1 MTTQQLELEVS
12 DDGGRVLSIQ
22 SHVVQGYVGNKS
34 AVFPLQLLGMD
45 VDPINSV
52 QFSNHTGYA
61 KFTGRRL
68 TGDELHELLDGMEI
82 NNLLK
87 DAHTHLLTG
96 YIGSISLLDA
106 IVRVYERIRAAQT
119 HPERLVYVCDPVMGD
134 LGKLYVPLE
143 LVDLYRSKVLPICD
157 VLTPNQYE
165 CELLAEMEL
174 RTVND
179 AMLACKKLHTLGPKV
194 VVISSFQ
201 EASEGETPKELVV
214 IGSKVIAGG
223 VKEHPSR
230 CEQYEVRFPWID
242 SYYTGTGDLFA
253 ALLLAWLYRFPG
265 DFKHALENVISTI
278 QDVLRITLKLGGK
291 DCDLKLIQSRHVIA
305 NPTVRFFAKPLS
317 VPVLFVLVDLDILLG
332 TTSNGKVVDVP
343 ADASIQR
350 RELLSALVPLVG
362 AENVNIVTNYTVPST
377 QALLDQF
384 AKDDMGFKVI
394 SSADVGAKALPA
406 DTRIETRN
414 CETLVVSSSATLTD
428 LASRALYQVAPSTV
442 SDQAVLTYIK
452 EHNAQCLLP

>member
-1 MTTQQLELEVS
+1 MAELEVS

-68 TGDELHELLDGMEI
+68 TGDELHELLDGMET
-82 NNLLK
+82 NDLLR

-174 RTVND
+174 RTVED
-179 AMLACKKLHTLGPKV
+179 AMGACKKLHTLGPKV
-194 VVISSFQ
+194 VVISSFH

-214 IGSKVIAGG
+214 IGSKVISSGFNGG
-223 VKEHPSR
+223 EPR

-253 ALLLAWLYRFPG
+253 ALLLAWLYRFPD
-265 DFKHALENVISTI
+265 DFKRALENVISTI

-291 DCDLKLIQSRHVIA
+291 DCDLKLIQSRRVIV

-317 VPVLFVLVDLDILLG
+317 VPVLFVLVDLDVLLE
-332 TTSNGKVVDVP
+332 TTSSGNTVDVP
-343 ADASIQR
+343 AGAAIQR
-350 RELLSALVPLVG
+350 RDLLDALATRVG
-362 AENVNIVTNYTVPST
+362 VDNVSIVTNYTVPST
-377 QALLDQF
+377 QTLLDQF
-384 AKDDMGFKVI
+384 AKDDTKFKVI
-394 SSADVGAKALPA
+394 SSADVCAKALPA
-406 DTRIETRN
+406 DNRIKTRN
-414 CETLVVSSSATLTD
+414 CETLVVSSSATLTG
-428 LASRALYQVAPSTV
+428 LASCALYQVVPSTA
-442 SDQAVLTYIK
+442 SDEAVVTYIK
-452 EHNAQCLLP
+452 DHNAQCLLA

>member
-1 MTTQQLELEVS
+1 MVQQELEVS

-68 TGDELHELLDGMEI
+68 TGDELHELLDGIET
-82 NNLLK
+82 NDLLQ

-174 RTVND
+174 RTVKD
-179 AMLACKKLHTLGPKV
+179 AMHACKKLHTLGPKV

-214 IGSKVIAGG
+214 IGSKVVAGDLR
-223 VKEHPSR
+223 R

-253 ALLLAWLYRFPG
+253 ALLLAWLYRFPN
-265 DFKHALENVISTI
+265 DFKRALENVISTI

-305 NPTVRFFAKPLS
+305 NPTVRFFATPLS

-332 TTSNGKVVDVP
+332 TTSTDEVVDVP
-343 ADASIQR
+343 VDASIQR
-350 RELLSALVPLVG
+350 RDLLNALISLLG
-362 AENVNIVTNYTVPST
+362 AENVSVVSNYSVHST
-377 QALLDQF
+377 QTLLHQIDTI
-384 AKDDMGFKVI
+384 FKVI
-394 SSADVGAKALPA
+394 SSTDVGLPV
-406 DTRIETRN
+406 DTRVETRN
-414 CETLVVSSSATLTD
+414 CETLVVSSSASLTAV
-428 LASRALYQVAPSTV
+428 ASSALYQIAPASA
-442 SDQAVLTYIK
+442 SDEAVLTYIK
-452 EHNAQCLLP
+452 EHNAQCLLA

>member
-174 RTVND
+174 Q
-179 AMLACKKLHTLGPKV
+179 AHTLGPKV

-317 VPVLFVLVDLDILLG
+317 VPVL
-332 TTSNGKVVDVP
+332 NGKVVDVP

-442 SDQAVLTYIK
+442 SDQACSLI
-452 EHNAQCLLP
+452 

>member
-1 MTTQQLELEVS
+1 MHQELEVS

-82 NNLLK
+82 NDLLK

-143 LVDLYRSKVLPICD
+143 LVDMYRSKVLPICD

-174 RTVND
+174 RTVKD
-179 AMLACKKLHTLGPKV
+179 AMHACKKLHTLGPKV

-201 EASEGETPKELVV
+201 EASEDETPKELVV
-214 IGSKVIAGG
+214 IGSKVITGG
-223 VKEHPSR
+223 R

-253 ALLLAWLYRFPG
+253 ALLLAWLYRFPD
-265 DFKHALENVISTI
+265 DFKRALENVISTI

-317 VPVLFVLVDLDILLG
+317 VPILFVLVDLDTLLG
-332 TTSNGKVVDVP
+332 TTSNDEVVDVP

-350 RELLSALVPLVG
+350 RELLSALASLVG
-362 AENVNIVTNYTVPST
+362 AENVSIVTNYTVSST
-377 QALLDQF
+377 QALLS
-384 AKDDMGFKVI
+384 AFKVI
-394 SSADVGAKALPA
+394 SSMEVGANA
-406 DTRIETRN
+406 DHRIETRN
-414 CETLVVSSSATLTD
+414 CETLVVSSSASLTA
-428 LASRALYQVAPSTV
+428 LASRTLYQVAPSTA
-442 SDQAVLTYIK
+442 SDEAVLAYIK
-452 EHNAQCLLP
+452 EHNAQCLLA

>member
-1 MTTQQLELEVS
+1 MAELLEAS

-52 QFSNHTGYA
+52 QFSNHTGYET
-61 KFTGRRL
+61 FTGRRL
-68 TGDELHELLDGMEI
+68 TGDELHELLDGMET
-82 NNLLK
+82 NDLLR

-106 IVRVYERIRAAQT
+106 IVRVYERLRAAQSN
-119 HPERLVYVCDPVMGD
+119 PERLLYVCDPVMGD

-174 RTVND
+174 RTVKD
-179 AMLACKKLHTLGPKV
+179 AMRACKKLHTLGPKV

-201 EASEGETPKELVV
+201 EAAEGETPKELVV

-223 VKEHPSR
+223 INGGEPQ
-230 CEQYEVRFPWID
+230 CEQYQVRFPFID

-253 ALLLAWLYRFPG
+253 ALLLAWLYRFPN
-265 DFKHALENVISTI
+265 DFKRALENVISTI

-305 NPTVRFFAKPLS
+305 NPTVRFFANPLS
-317 VPVLFVLVDLDILLG
+317 VPVLSVLVDLDVLLE
-332 TTSNGKVVDVP
+332 TVSNGEMVDIP
-343 ADASIQR
+343 AGAAIKRS
-350 RELLSALVPLVG
+350 ELLNSLVPFVG
-362 AENVNIVTNYTVPST
+362 AENIKIVTNYSVPST
-377 QALLDQF
+377 QTLLDQF
-384 AKDDMGFKVI
+384 AATFEVI
-394 SSADVGAKALPA
+394 SLEDIRAKALPA
-406 DTRIETRN
+406 DNRIDTRN
-414 CETLVVSSSATLTD
+414 CETLVVSNSAPLVG
-428 LASRALYQVAPSTV
+428 LASRALYQVVSSTA
-442 SDQAVLTYIK
+442 SDEAVTSYIT
-452 EHNAQCLLP
+452 EHNAQCLLA

>member
-1 MTTQQLELEVS
+1 MAELEVS

-68 TGDELHELLDGMEI
+68 TGDELHELLDGMEA
-82 NNLLK
+82 NNLLR

-96 YIGSISLLDA
+96 YIGSISSLDA
-106 IVRVYERIRAAQT
+106 IVRVYERLRAAQT

-174 RTVND
+174 RTVQD
-179 AMLACKKLHTLGPKV
+179 AMRACKKLHTLGPKV

-201 EASEGETPKELVV
+201 EASEGENPKELVV
-214 IGSKVIAGG
+214 IGSKVIAGSVNEG
-223 VKEHPSR
+223 EPR

-253 ALLLAWLYRFPG
+253 ALLLAWLYRFPD
-265 DFKHALENVISTI
+265 DFKRALENVISTI

-317 VPVLFVLVDLDILLG
+317 VPVVFVLVDLDVLIG
-332 TTSNGKVVDVP
+332 TSSNGKIEDVP
-343 ADASIQR
+343 TGTVIQR
-350 RELLSALVPLVG
+350 RDLLNALMSLVG
-362 AENVNIVTNYTVPST
+362 ADKVSVVTNYTIPST
-377 QALLDQF
+377 LALVGQF
-384 AKDDMGFKVI
+384 VKDGGAIKVI
-394 SSADVGAKALPA
+394 STTDVAVKALPA
-406 DTRIETRN
+406 DNRIETRN
-414 CETLVVSSSATLTD
+414 CETLVVSSSTSLVELT
-428 LASRALYQVAPSTV
+428 SRALYQVVPSTA
-442 SDQAVLTYIK
+442 DDAVVGYIK
-452 EHNAQCLLP
+452 DHNSRCLLA

>member
-1 MTTQQLELEVS
+1 MAELEVS

-52 QFSNHTGYA
+52 QFSNHTGYS

-68 TGDELHELLDGMEI
+68 TGDELHELLDGMEA
-82 NNLLK
+82 NNLLR

-96 YIGSISLLDA
+96 YIGSISSLDA
-106 IVRVYERIRAAQT
+106 IVRVYERLREAQT

-165 CELLAEMEL
+165 CELLAKMEL
-174 RTVND
+174 RTVED
-179 AMLACKKLHTLGPKV
+179 AMRACKKLHTLGPKV

-201 EASEGETPKELVV
+201 EASDGETPKELVV
-214 IGSKVIAGG
+214 IGSKVIASSADGG
-223 VKEHPSR
+223 KSR

-253 ALLLAWLYRFPG
+253 ALLLAWLYRFPS
-265 DFKHALENVISTI
+265 DFKRALENVISTI

-317 VPVLFVLVDLDILLG
+317 VPVLFVLVDLDVLLG
-332 TTSNGKVVDVP
+332 STSNGKSVDAP
-343 ADASIQR
+343 AGAIIQR
-350 RELLSALVPLVG
+350 RELLDALVSLVG
-362 AENVNIVTNYTVPST
+362 ADNVSVASNYAVPST
-377 QALLDQF
+377 KF
-384 AKDDMGFKVI
+384 AKDGAAFKVI
-394 SSADVGAKALPA
+394 STAGIAAKAQTA
-406 DTRIETRN
+406 DNRIETCN
-414 CETLVVSSSATLTD
+414 CETLVVSSSASLIEVM
-428 LASRALYQVAPSTV
+428 SRSLYQVVPFTT
-442 SDQAVLTYIK
+442 DDAVVGYIK
-452 EHNAQCLLP
+452 DHNARCLLA

>member
-1 MTTQQLELEVS
+1 MAELLEAS

-52 QFSNHTGYA
+52 QFSNHTGYET
-61 KFTGRRL
+61 FTGRRL
-68 TGDELHELLDGMEI
+68 TGDELHELLDGMEA
-82 NNLLK
+82 NDLLR

-106 IVRVYERIRAAQT
+106 IVRVYERLRAAQSN
-119 HPERLVYVCDPVMGD
+119 PERLLYVCDPVMGD

-174 RTVND
+174 RTVKD
-179 AMLACKKLHTLGPKV
+179 AMRACKKLHTLGPKV

-201 EASEGETPKELVV
+201 EAAEGETPKELVV

-223 VKEHPSR
+223 INGGEPQ
-230 CEQYEVRFPWID
+230 CEQYQVRFPFID

-253 ALLLAWLYRFPG
+253 ALLLAWLYRFPN
-265 DFKHALENVISTI
+265 DFKRALENVISTI

-305 NPTVRFFAKPLS
+305 NPTVRFFANPLS
-317 VPVLFVLVDLDILLG
+317 VPVLSVLVDLDILLE
-332 TTSNGKVVDVP
+332 TVSNGEMVDIP
-343 ADASIQR
+343 AGAAIKRS
-350 RELLSALVPLVG
+350 ELLNSLVPFVG
-362 AENVNIVTNYTVPST
+362 AENIKIVTNYSVPST
-377 QALLDQF
+377 QTLLDQF
-384 AKDDMGFKVI
+384 AATFEVI
-394 SSADVGAKALPA
+394 SLEDIRAKALPA
-406 DTRIETRN
+406 DNRIDTRN
-414 CETLVVSSSATLTD
+414 CETLVVSNSAPLVG
-428 LASRALYQVAPSTV
+428 LASRALYQVVSSTA
-442 SDQAVLTYIK
+442 SDEAVTSYIT
-452 EHNAQCLLP
+452 EHNAQCLLA